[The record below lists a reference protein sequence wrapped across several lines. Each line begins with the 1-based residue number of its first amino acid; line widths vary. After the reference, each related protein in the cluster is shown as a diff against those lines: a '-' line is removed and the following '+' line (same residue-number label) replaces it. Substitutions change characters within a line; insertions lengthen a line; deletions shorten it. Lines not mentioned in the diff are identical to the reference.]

1 MNRQITLQRT
11 PDGQVV
17 LPAAT
22 LTPQG
27 RPRFLMKLV
36 PELINN
42 DVGVSYM
49 VRHELFHEGFERVT
63 RDIIDAHLLPD
74 DLFVDIGAHWGIMSL
89 SAATRY
95 PGRVEV
101 LAVEP
106 HPLNVNQL
114 MQSVA
119 INGLGQTIEIVAA
132 AAGDRATT
140 ARLAF
145 NSTMG
150 HSLLESPIRS
160 AAALHLRVPVMTV
173 DQLIAERPDL
183 AGRRIV
189 MKIDVEGFE
198 AQVLAGARQTLE
210 SGRVA
215 LLVWERGN
223 DYREPERR
231 EEVEQAIAWLSALG
245 FRHYAQP
252 YIEWGGPLIPLV
264 PDTFLGNI
272 YSFGTGIDKR
282 SLYPQTFAS
291 RPPFNTAFRVTR
303 TPERLAEVTDMV
315 IAHRSSDGIRWADP
329 DLVIAGAR
337 ERAVAAAQVIQAGCS
352 VLDLGAG
359 AQALRSALP
368 PGCSYMSADLMA
380 RSDACQI
387 VDLNQGQF
395 PGGRYDVVALLEV
408 LEYLHD
414 PAMVLRHS
422 RQAASKLVLIY
433 TPFAGPDAQRIAR
446 RQKGFV
452 NDLSAGELEA
462 LLREAGWHVEERR
475 AVGEATLLVCGD
487 LPVRS

>member
-1 MNRQITLQRT
+1 MSQTNRQITLQRT
-11 PDGQVV
+11 ADGQAV
-17 LPAAT
+17 LPSAT
-22 LTPQG
+22 LTPEG
-27 RPRFLMKLV
+27 RPRFAMKLL
-36 PELINN
+36 PALIDG

-49 VRHELFHEGFERVT
+49 VRHELFHDGFERIT
-63 RDIIDAHLLPD
+63 RDVIDAHLLPD
-74 DLFVDIGAHWGIMSL
+74 DVFVDIGAHWGIMSL
-89 SAATRY
+89 SAATRH

-101 LAVEP
+101 LAIEP

-114 MQSVA
+114 LQSVA
-119 INGLGQTIEIVAA
+119 FNGLGQVIEIVAA
-132 AAGDRATT
+132 AAGDRLTT

-160 AAALHLRVPVMTV
+160 AAGMHLRVPVITV
-173 DQLIAERPDL
+173 DQLMAERPDL

-198 AQVLAGARQTLE
+198 AQVLAGARHTLE

-231 EEVEQAIAWLSALG
+231 AEVEQAIAWLSSLG

-272 YSFGTGIDKR
+272 YSFGPGIEKR
-282 SLYPQTFAS
+282 SLYPQTFAT
-291 RPPFNTAFRVTR
+291 RPPFNLNFRMARTA
-303 TPERLAEVTDMV
+303 ERLAEVTDMV
-315 IAHRSSDGIRWADP
+315 IAHKSSDGVRWADP
-329 DLVIAGAR
+329 DQIINGAR
-337 ERAVAAAQVIQAGCS
+337 ERALAAAAVIPAGSS

-359 AQALRSALP
+359 AQELRSALP

-380 RSDACQI
+380 RSEACQI

-414 PAMVLRHS
+414 PATVLRHS
-422 RQAASKLVLIY
+422 RQAAPKLVLIY

-462 LLREAGWHVEERR
+462 LLRETGWHVGERR
-475 AVGEATLLVCGD
+475 AVGEAQLLICSAVD
-487 LPVRS
+487 